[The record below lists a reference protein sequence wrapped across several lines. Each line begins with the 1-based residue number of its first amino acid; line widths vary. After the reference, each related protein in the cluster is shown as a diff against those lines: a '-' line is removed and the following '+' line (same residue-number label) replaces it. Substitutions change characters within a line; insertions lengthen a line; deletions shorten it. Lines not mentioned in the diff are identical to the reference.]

1 MAANPE
7 ATFIEQWNDEALQEF
22 QQMKSLVFDTVTIR
36 QKRGKSLHVPV
47 WGSSEANTGRT
58 RHQQLTISAQ
68 NSTEVEIVPELVYK
82 MFFIDDFDQ
91 AKTDYDYRRDLS
103 VQAAAAVWRGFDDV
117 VIAAMNAS
125 TNAEIVLP
133 TVNQFTYS
141 GAEVM
146 AKVLDQ
152 GEVFEQGRFGLVS
165 SGAKQDLRNDTVY
178 INNFHA
184 PNSTVQ
190 KGMLTDV
197 AGLDLV
203 TSQRLPNG
211 DAGVTERRNF
221 VYHKSAVVV
230 HINSPFRLRFDWEN
244 DYQSWSLV
252 ASLGVGAEIVQQP
265 GVQFCDVTE

>member
-1 MAANPE
+1 MANNPE
-7 ATFIEQWNDEALQEF
+7 ATFVEQWNEEALQEF
-22 QQMKSLVFDTVTIR
+22 QQMKSLVFDTVTVR

-47 WGSSEANTGRT
+47 WGATEANTGRT

-68 NSTEVEIVPELVYK
+68 ESTEVEIIPELVYK

-91 AKTDYDYRRDLS
+91 ARTDYDYRRDLS
-103 VQAAAAVWRGFDDV
+103 MQAAAAVWRGFDDT
-117 VIAAMNAS
+117 VIAALNAS
-125 TNAEIVLP
+125 TNSEIILP
-133 TVNQFTYS
+133 TANSFNYA

-146 AKVLDQ
+146 AKTLDQ
-152 GEVFEQGRFGLVS
+152 NEVFEQGRFGLIS
-165 SGAKQDLRNDTVY
+165 SGSKQDLRNDTVY

-211 DAGVTERRNF
+211 AGGATERRNF

-230 HINSPFRLRFDWEN
+230 FINSPFRLSLDWEN

-252 ASLGVGAEIVQQP
+252 ASIGVGAAIVQQP

>member
-22 QQMKSLVFDTVTIR
+22 QQMKSLVWDTVTTR

-47 WGSSEANTGRT
+47 WGASEANVGRT

-68 NSTEVEIVPELVYK
+68 NSTEVEIIPELVYK

-103 VQAAAAVWRGFDDV
+103 VQAAAAVWRGYDDV
-117 VIAAMNAS
+117 VIAALNAS
-125 TNAEIVLP
+125 TNSETTLP
-133 TVNQFTYS
+133 TANTFNYA

-146 AKVLDQ
+146 AKSLDQ
-152 GEVFEQGRFGLVS
+152 QEVFEQGRFGLIS
-165 SGAKQDLRNDTVY
+165 SGAKQDLRTDTVY

-190 KGMLTDV
+190 KGMMTDV

-203 TSQRLPNG
+203 TTQRLPNG
-211 DAGVTERRNF
+211 GAGATERRVF
-221 VYHKSAVVV
+221 VYQKSAVVV
-230 HINSPFRLRFDWEN
+230 HINSPFRLSVDWEN

-252 ASLGVGAEIVQQP
+252 ASIGVGCEIVQQQ
-265 GVQFCDVTE
+265 GVQWADVTE

>member
-22 QQMKSLVFDTVTIR
+22 QQMKSLVWDTVTVR
-36 QKRGKSLHVPV
+36 QKRGRSLHVPV
-47 WGSSEANTGRT
+47 WGASEANIGRT

-68 NSTEVEIVPELVYK
+68 NSTEVEIIPELVYK

-103 VQAAAAVWRGFDDV
+103 VQAAAAVWRGFDDT
-117 VIAAMNAS
+117 VITALNAS
-125 TNAEIVLP
+125 TNTEITLP
-133 TVNQFTYS
+133 TVNAFNYA

-146 AKVLDQ
+146 AKTLDQ
-152 GEVFEQGRFGLVS
+152 NEVFEQGRYGLIS
-165 SGAKQDLRNDTVY
+165 SGAKQDLRVDTNY

-184 PNSTVQ
+184 ANSTVQ

-197 AGLDLV
+197 AGMDLV

-211 DAGVTERRNF
+211 AAGATERRNF
-221 VYHKSAVVV
+221 VYQKSAVIV
-230 HINSPFRLRFDWEN
+230 HINSPFRLSVDWEN

-252 ASLGVGAEIVQQP
+252 ASLGVGCEIVQQP